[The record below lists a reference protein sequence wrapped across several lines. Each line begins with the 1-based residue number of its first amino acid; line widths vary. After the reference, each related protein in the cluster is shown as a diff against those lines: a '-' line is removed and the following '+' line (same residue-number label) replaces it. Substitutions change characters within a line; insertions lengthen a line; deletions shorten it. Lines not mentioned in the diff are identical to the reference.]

1 MSVRK
6 SGVIKFYNEK
16 KGFGFI
22 RFDVDRDVFFHVS
35 ELESRH
41 TLLNEGDAVTFET
54 GQGQKGPVAVKVR
67 LE

>member
-1 MSVRK
+1 MSARK

-22 RFDVDRDVFFHVS
+22 RYDEDSDIFFHIS
-35 ELESRH
+35 EVENQHS
-41 TLLNEGDAVTFET
+41 TINEGDPVTFET
-54 GQGQKGPVAVKVR
+54 GQGKKGIVAVKVR